1 MDHQR
6 LHNEATNTRKHDDT
20 GPVLL
25 SVSDMLPA
33 FLDHLRVE
41 ENRSPGTVQRYH
53 SHIQRFLSEVGD
65 SPVTETTTERLAY
78 FKRRLLD
85 AKLSAATMAA
95 ILSCLR
101 TFLTY
106 LREVHQLPVY
116 DPSRIRRPK
125 IPKREVAYLTKEEI
139 QAFFKAIPTTTLSG
153 LRDRALIEILY
164 ASSMRISEAL
174 SLNRNQINWE
184 LREAHIIGKGN
195 KPRKVYF
202 TEDALTWLRDYLS
215 YRHDDHLAL
224 FLVQSDLPKRLEA
237 HGTWRRFR
245 RYATRA
251 GLGKRVYPHM
261 LRHTMATTLLANGCP
276 IGHIKALLGHE
287 HLTTTCKY
295 YLGIISDAEAN
306 AAHGKYISYKTEASQ
321 ETDGKG
327 HGSENT

>member
-20 GPVLL
+20 GPFLL

-139 QAFFKAIPTTTLSG
+139 QAFFKAIPSTTLSG

-164 ASSMRISEAL
+164 ASGMRISEAL

-202 TEDALTWLRDYLS
+202 TEDALTWLRDYLCCGQGKTDTQLS
-215 YRHDDHLAL
+215 NPSK
-224 FLVQSDLPKRLEA
+224 FLIFIGTDIPEIRVLPSA
-237 HGTWRRFR
+237 
-245 RYATRA
+245 
-251 GLGKRVYPHM
+251 VV
-261 LRHTMATTLLANGCP
+261 
-276 IGHIKALLGHE
+276 E
-287 HLTTTCKY
+287 HLDV
-295 YLGIISDAEAN
+295 SDNIVARLLTR
-306 AAHGKYISYKTEASQ
+306 GVIMVRRPLTF
-321 ETDGKG
+321 
-327 HGSENT
+327 